1 MDTKVVQQLI
11 LVLVS
16 TTIMLL
22 STQFH
27 PIVIG
32 SAGIVFAAVLYFTTK
47 IRYFGIGIAVLGLL
61 YGINFIPVSAF
72 VGPMMMIVWGEII
85 RSALD
90 RFGSPIFFFGIGSG
104 IALFLTML
112 YTNEFEPLVG
122 IIAII
127 VLLMLRSILKE
138 RDDGAM
144 ISLIGVAMT
153 IALFEDLQFF
163 VDYRS
168 LAFAVVLCAA
178 FGYFAYRA
186 KTIDLSG
193 VFTAVLFGI
202 ILIIFANVMWFF
214 VVMLFFILGSV
225 FTKFK
230 YAKKQKMGVEQRKS
244 GRRGY
249 MNAFANAGVAVAAAI
264 LYGISG
270 GDMIFAALFLG
281 SIATATADTMASEI
295 GVVGG
300 TPRLITNFKKCEP
313 GTNGGVTV
321 VGEAACLVG
330 SIIVCGIAFA
340 LGIVSWQ
347 ICLIC
352 ILVGFIGTNLDSL
365 YGALIENRGIIGN
378 SGTNLLATLS
388 GGLIALGICLLIAVN
403 GLV

>member
-1 MDTKVVQQLI
+1 MDSRLVQQLI
-11 LVLVS
+11 LVIVT

-22 STQFH
+22 STQFP
-27 PIVIG
+27 PIVVG
-32 SAGIVFAAVLYFTTK
+32 CMGVAFAVVLYFTTK

-61 YGINFIPVSAF
+61 YGIQFIPVSAF
-72 VGPMMMIVWGEII
+72 VGPIMMIVWGEVF
-85 RSALD
+85 RSAFD
-90 RFGSPIFFFGIGSG
+90 RFSKSIFVFGIGSG
-104 IALFLTML
+104 LALFVTML

-122 IIAII
+122 VIALI
-127 VLLMLRSILKE
+127 VLLMLRSILKD

-163 VDYRS
+163 VDYRT
-168 LAFAVVLCAA
+168 LAFAVALCAA

-193 VFTAVLFGI
+193 VFTAVLFGV

-214 VVMLFFILGSV
+214 VVMLFFILGSI

-230 YAKKQKMGVEQRKS
+230 YAKKKKMGVEQRKS

-249 MNAFANAGVAVAAAI
+249 MNAFANTGVGVAAAV

-300 TPRLITNFKKCEP
+300 VPRLITTFKKCEP
-313 GTNGGVTV
+313 GTNGGVTI
-321 VGEAACLVG
+321 VGEAACLAG

-347 ICLIC
+347 VCLIC
-352 ILVGFIGTNLDSL
+352 IIVGFIGTNLDSL
-365 YGALIENRGIIGN
+365 YGALIENRGLIGN

-388 GGLIALGICLLIAVN
+388 GGLIALLIYVLLSAN
-403 GLV
+403 GL